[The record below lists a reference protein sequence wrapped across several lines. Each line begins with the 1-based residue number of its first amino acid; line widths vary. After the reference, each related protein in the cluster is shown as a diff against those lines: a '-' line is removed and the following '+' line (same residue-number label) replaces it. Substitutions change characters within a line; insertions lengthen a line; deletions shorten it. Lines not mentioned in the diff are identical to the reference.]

1 VVSPDRYKDA
11 LAAMLSIAAICVHD
25 GGASQVHRRSTLL
38 LSDLKARSGSAPPMS
53 LRIFSSD
60 DLKERKMR
68 EVIRFAWGIS
78 SLGDF
83 MVAVSDKGL
92 VVLELGSSRGA
103 MEEALRNRFPDAEV
117 VNSQVELVNVLD
129 KITRVIEEPGF
140 DPELP
145 LDMRGTSYEIKV
157 WSMLRALPIGETI
170 SYGALAA
177 KLGTR
182 DARDVTK
189 AIASNPIAVLVPCHR
204 VIKKDGSISGY
215 RWGVKRKRELLA
227 RERRAKPRPTSEGDE

>member
-1 VVSPDRYKDA
+1 
-11 LAAMLSIAAICVHD
+11 MLSSSIAAVCVHD

-38 LSDLKARSGSAPPMS
+38 LSDLKARSGSAPLMS
-53 LRIFSSD
+53 LRIFSTD
-60 DLKERKMR
+60 DTKERKMR
-68 EVIRFAWGIS
+68 EVIRFAWGHS
-78 SLGDF
+78 SLGEF
-83 MVAVSDKGL
+83 MVAMSDKGL
-92 VVLELGSSRGA
+92 VALELGSSRDST
-103 MEEALRNRFPDAEV
+103 EQALRTRFPDAEV
-117 VNSQVELVNVLD
+117 ANKQVELVDILE
-129 KITRVIEEPGF
+129 KITRVIEELGF
-140 DPELP
+140 DPGLP
-145 LDMRGTSYEIKV
+145 LDMRGTAYEIKV

-227 RERRAKPRPTSEGDE
+227 RERRARSLPTSEGDE

>member
-1 VVSPDRYKDA
+1 
-11 LAAMLSIAAICVHD
+11 
-25 GGASQVHRRSTLL
+25 
-38 LSDLKARSGSAPPMS
+38 
-53 LRIFSSD
+53 
-60 DLKERKMR
+60 MR
-68 EVIRFAWGIS
+68 EIIRFAWGHS
-78 SLGDF
+78 SLGEF
-83 MVAVSDKGL
+83 MVAMSDKGL
-92 VVLELGSSRGA
+92 VALDLGSSRDST
-103 MEEALRNRFPDAEV
+103 EEALRTRFQDAGV
-117 VNSQVELVNVLD
+117 VNKQVELVDILE

-140 DPELP
+140 DPGLP
-145 LDMRGTSYEIKV
+145 LDMRGTAYEIKV

-215 RWGVKRKRELLA
+215 RWGVKQKRELLA
-227 RERRAKPRPTSEGDE
+227 RERRARPLPTSQGDE

>member
-1 VVSPDRYKDA
+1 
-11 LAAMLSIAAICVHD
+11 
-25 GGASQVHRRSTLL
+25 
-38 LSDLKARSGSAPPMS
+38 
-53 LRIFSSD
+53 
-60 DLKERKMR
+60 MR
-68 EVIRFAWGIS
+68 EVVRFAWGIS

-129 KITRVIEEPGF
+129 KITRVIEEPRF

-145 LDMRGTSYEIKV
+145 LDMRGTAYEIEV
-157 WSMLRALPIGETI
+157 WSMLRVLPIGETI

-189 AIASNPIAVLVPCHR
+189 AIASNPLAVLVPCHR

-215 RWGVKRKRELLA
+215 RWGVQRKRELLA
-227 RERRAKPRPTSEGDE
+227 RERRAKPLPSSEGDE

>member
-1 VVSPDRYKDA
+1 
-11 LAAMLSIAAICVHD
+11 MLGSSIAAICVRD
-25 GGASQVHRRSTLL
+25 GLASKIHGSPHLA
-38 LSDLKARSGSAPPMS
+38 SFDLKARSGSAPPMS

-227 RERRAKPRPTSEGDE
+227 RERRARPRPTSERDE

>member
-1 VVSPDRYKDA
+1 
-11 LAAMLSIAAICVHD
+11 
-25 GGASQVHRRSTLL
+25 
-38 LSDLKARSGSAPPMS
+38 MS

-60 DLKERKMR
+60 DAKERKMR

-92 VVLELGSSRGA
+92 VALALGSSRGA
-103 MEEALRNRFPDAEV
+103 MEEALRIRLPDAEV

-129 KITRVIEEPGF
+129 KITRVVEEPGF

-145 LDMRGTSYEIKV
+145 LDMWGTSYEIKV

-170 SYGALAA
+170 SYRALAA

-189 AIASNPIAVLVPCHR
+189 AIASNPIAVLVPCHASSRRTDRSRGIAGASRQTR
-204 VIKKDGSISGY
+204 VIGPRTTGQTSPNLGGRRMIGYLFKSISEAA
-215 RWGVKRKRELLA
+215 ELEHRLDQDSVD
-227 RERRAKPRPTSEGDE
+227 RRSIASRTTRTVPCPRGFL

>member
-1 VVSPDRYKDA
+1 
-11 LAAMLSIAAICVHD
+11 LAATLGSSIAAICVRD
-25 GGASQVHRRSTLL
+25 GVALKIHGSPHLASL
-38 LSDLKARSGSAPPMS
+38 DLKARSGSAAPMS

-60 DLKERKMR
+60 DAKERKMR

-92 VVLELGSSRGA
+92 VALELGSSRSS
-103 MEEALRNRFPDAEV
+103 MEGALRIRLAAAEV
-117 VNSQVELVNVLD
+117 VNSQVELVDVLD

-140 DPELP
+140 DPDLP

-227 RERRAKPRPTSEGDE
+227 RERRAKPRPISEGDE